1 MPRTSLFVFLGP
13 DRPGKLQRL
22 HELERTL
29 QVHSL
34 DRHELDG
41 AVTSA
46 ADLLALCRQQPAL
59 SSVRLIVVDHAHRLD
74 AACVEALLHHAD
86 TIARVACVV
95 LLVETELSVR
105 HALAR
110 PHPAIMVESFEGRP
124 VASSKPFAL
133 TDALGQGDAAGAL
146 RTAHEQLVEGKEVFE
161 LLGLV
166 AWQVQ
171 RWVAVK
177 RLAGSGYSADQIA
190 AVTGLRTWH
199 VERLRSEVARRSQ
212 AVLDRQLTSCWQVQR
227 DAKSG
232 RANPELALEQLLL
245 ELCEA
250 GTR

>member
-1 MPRTSLFVFLGP
+1 MPRTGLFLFLGP
-13 DRPGKLQRL
+13 DRAGKLQRI

-29 QVHSL
+29 QVQAL

-41 AVTSA
+41 AVTSG

-59 SSVRLIVVDHAHRLD
+59 SPVRLIVVDHAHRLD
-74 AACVEALLHHAD
+74 AACIEALIQHAK
-86 TIARVACVV
+86 TITQMACVV

-105 HALAR
+105 HALSKESK
-110 PHPAIMVESFEGRP
+110 AITVEQFEGRP
-124 VASSKPFAL
+124 VGTSKPFAL
-133 TDALGQGDAAGAL
+133 TDALGQGNVAGAL
-146 RTAHEQLVEGKEVFE
+146 RAAHEQLMEGKEVFE
-161 LLGLV
+161 LFGLV

-190 AVTGLRTWH
+190 AVTGLRAWH

-212 AVLDRQLTSCWQVQR
+212 EILDRQLESCWKVQR

-232 RANPELALEQLLL
+232 RAIPDLALEQLLV
-245 ELCEA
+245 ELCET
-250 GTR
+250 GT